1 MEDTDEVRSLVRRYL
16 PERLSGKELSTLRR
30 SMLDDGVAEEVVR
43 VVIRRIDDLH
53 LEQLKKHASK
63 TKLFEQMILGVVLLL
78 IGLIITT
85 LSLTGMV
92 GQRYIIVFFGPI
104 FYGGYLAYT
113 SWTEWKGL
121 RD

>member
-43 VVIRRIDDLH
+43 MVIRRIDDLH

-92 GQRYIIVFFGPI
+92 GQRYIIVFFGPDI
-104 FYGGYLAYT
+104 LRWL
-113 SWTEWKGL
+113 SGL
-121 RD
+121 YVLD